1 MPRVLRGV
9 EHRLMDTTA
18 LGYPVSA
25 PIGIAPTAMQKMAHE
40 MGELATAK
48 GKLLLL
54 LRLTSF
60 IYFFCLFSGIRRRNC
75 LRIEYCSH

>member
-9 EHRLMDTTA
+9 ERRSMTTTA

-25 PIGIAPTAMQKMAHE
+25 PIAIAPTAMQKMAHE

-48 GKLLLL
+48 GLI
-54 LRLTSF
+54 S
-60 IYFFCLFSGIRRRNC
+60 
-75 LRIEYCSH
+75 

>member
-9 EHRLMDTTA
+9 EHRLMATTA

-48 GKLLLL
+48 GK
-54 LRLTSF
+54 S
-60 IYFFCLFSGIRRRNC
+60 
-75 LRIEYCSH
+75 

>member
-1 MPRVLRGV
+1 M
-9 EHRLMDTTA
+9 TTTV

-48 GKLLLL
+48 GYYHNDNID
-54 LRLTSF
+54 RQVVF
-60 IYFFCLFSGIRRRNC
+60 EFFCV
-75 LRIEYCSH
+75 

>member
-9 EHRLMDTTA
+9 ERRSMITTA

-25 PIGIAPTAMQKMAHE
+25 PIAIAPTAMQKMAHE

-48 GKLLLL
+48 GLM
-54 LRLTSF
+54 S
-60 IYFFCLFSGIRRRNC
+60 
-75 LRIEYCSH
+75 